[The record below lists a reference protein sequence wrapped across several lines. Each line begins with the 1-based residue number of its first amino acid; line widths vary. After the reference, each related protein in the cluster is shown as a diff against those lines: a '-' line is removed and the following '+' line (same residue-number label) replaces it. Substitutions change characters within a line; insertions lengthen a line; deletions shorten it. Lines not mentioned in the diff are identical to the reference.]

1 MSEHGK
7 DHPDEFM
14 SDGHDCL
21 FVGESFLAFLEVVFP
36 EHLIVPCHLHGHKP
50 GTFDYNKFYVHSSL
64 GYLSPEGFER
74 SFENTTAKVVA

>member
-21 FVGESFLAFLEVVFP
+21 FVGESFLAFLEERFS
-36 EHLIVPCHLHGHKP
+36 CKKATMSAAHKLTMVIFAMLTHKVYFLP
-50 GTFDYNKFYVHSSL
+50 KVNSL
-64 GYLSPEGFER
+64 
-74 SFENTTAKVVA
+74 